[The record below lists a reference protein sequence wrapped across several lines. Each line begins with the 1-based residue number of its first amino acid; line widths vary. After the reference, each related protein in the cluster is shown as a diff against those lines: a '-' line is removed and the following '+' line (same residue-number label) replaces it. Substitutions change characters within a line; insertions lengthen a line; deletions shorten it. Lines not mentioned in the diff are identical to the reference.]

1 LRPSFRLSAARFT
14 WFVALVFAVVGCAS
28 TAEDST
34 AGLAPTKL
42 YAEARS
48 EMDSGAWDKAI
59 TLLDKLEGRAA
70 GTPLAQQ
77 AQIDKAYAHHRNG
90 EAALAVATIDRFA
103 RLHPTSAALDYALYL
118 KGIALFNG
126 DLGPFGFLSA
136 QDLSERD
143 QKAARESFEAF
154 KELIQRFPES
164 KYSADA
170 RLRTNYILNAI
181 AASEIHVAAFYYKK
195 GAYIAAINRVQYA
208 LNEFKDVPALE
219 EGLRILINSYAALG
233 MDDLRTDTQ
242 KIFDRTYGVGTFHLK
257 ASDIQDKPKQWWRF
271 W

>member
-1 LRPSFRLSAARFT
+1 
-14 WFVALVFAVVGCAS
+14 
-28 TAEDST
+28 
-34 AGLAPTKL
+34 
-42 YAEARS
+42 
-48 EMDSGAWDKAI
+48 
-59 TLLDKLEGRAA
+59 
-70 GTPLAQQ
+70 
-77 AQIDKAYAHHRNG
+77 
-90 EAALAVATIDRFA
+90 
-103 RLHPTSAALDYALYL
+103 
-118 KGIALFNG
+118 
-126 DLGPFGFLSA
+126 
-136 QDLSERD
+136 
-143 QKAARESFEAF
+143 
-154 KELIQRFPES
+154 
-164 KYSADA
+164 
-170 RLRTNYILNAI
+170 LRTNYILNAI

>member
-1 LRPSFRLSAARFT
+1 M
-14 WFVALVFAVVGCAS
+14 VGCAS
-28 TAEDST
+28 TPEDKT
-34 AGLAPTKL
+34 AGLSPAKL

-48 EMDSGAWDKAI
+48 EMDSGAWDKAV

-90 EAALAVATIDRFA
+90 EPALAIATVDRFV

-118 KGIALFNG
+118 KGIVSFNG
-126 DLGPFGFLSA
+126 DLGPFGFLST

-154 KELIQRFPES
+154 KELIQRFPDS

-170 RLRTNYILNAI
+170 RLRTNYILNAV
-181 AASEIHVAAFYYKK
+181 ASSEIHVARFYYKK

-208 LNEFKDVPALE
+208 LKEFKDVPALE
-219 EGLRILINSYAALG
+219 EGLKILIDSYSALG
-233 MDDLRTDTQ
+233 MEDLRADTQ
-242 KIFDRTYGVGTFHLK
+242 RVFDRTYGTS
-257 ASDIQDKPKQWWRF
+257 ASRGKVTGIQDQAKQWWRF